1 MECKMRGF
9 DSVQKGRTSVDRRRS
24 VGRWDNLA
32 LNAVHCR
39 EVWGRKPM
47 HHTAAV
53 SRVLF
58 YD

>member
-1 MECKMRGF
+1 MGGF

-24 VGRWDNLA
+24 VGRWGNLA
-32 LNAVHCR
+32 LIAVHCR
-39 EVWGRKPM
+39 EVWGGKPM

-53 SRVLF
+53 HS